1 MHESSR
7 RAIAAA
13 FLANL
18 GIAAA
23 KILAFAVTGAASL
36 LAEAIHSVADTGNQG
51 LLFLGGRRAE
61 RPPTE
66 EHQFGFAR
74 ERYFWSFVVALVLFS
89 VGSVFALVE
98 GVDKLIHPHTIEDPV
113 WAFAVLGIAVC
124 LETFSIRTAIRE
136 ATPSREGRS
145 WWAFIRE
152 TKSPELPVVLLEDFG
167 ALIGLAFALVG
178 VALATITGQGE
189 FDAIGSIA
197 IGLLLGAIA
206 TVLAIETKS
215 LLIGEAATPDE
226 QQAIRDVIEASPEVV
241 RIIHLRTQHLGPD
254 DLVVAAKLEFAATSV
269 VDVASAIDTVE
280 ARLRARLP
288 KARLVY
294 FEPDVYRPE
303 QQSDG
308 VARTGAGNGGTM
320 GATNDQENAT
330 LAAVDRFNEAFNR
343 HDVDAVMAAMTDD
356 CVFESTSPPAGE
368 RHVGQAAVR
377 AAWEGFFSA
386 SPQDMVDVLRGGT

>member
-1 MHESSR
+1 VHESSR

-18 GIAAA
+18 GIAVA

-61 RPPTE
+61 RAPTE

-89 VGSVFALVE
+89 LGSVFALVE
-98 GVDKLIHPHTIEDPV
+98 GVDKLIHPHTVEDPV

-136 ATPSREGRS
+136 ATPSRDGRS
-145 WWAFIRE
+145 WWTFIRE

-167 ALIGLAFALVG
+167 ALIGLAFAVVG
-178 VALATITGQGE
+178 VALATITDQGE
-189 FDAIGSIA
+189 FDAVGSIA

-215 LLIGEAATPDE
+215 LLIGEAATPEE
-226 QQAIRDVIEASPEVV
+226 QRTIRDVIETSPEVV

-303 QQSDG
+303 QESG
-308 VARTGAGNGGTM
+308 GA
-320 GATNDQENAT
+320 A
-330 LAAVDRFNEAFNR
+330 
-343 HDVDAVMAAMTDD
+343 
-356 CVFESTSPPAGE
+356 
-368 RHVGQAAVR
+368 
-377 AAWEGFFSA
+377 
-386 SPQDMVDVLRGGT
+386 